1 MKHKNLEVKFLKL
14 TGTKGFSILAGIN
27 RPIDPS
33 QVTKLSKSIDK
44 MGVVRPVLVAELNF
58 ITGIPE
64 IFVIDGQHLYNACI
78 RTGCDI
84 PYSVVTTISNK
95 TELVE
100 HLALLNNSS
109 KSWTMKDYVTVWLS
123 IYDDY
128 KVLNKY
134 YAIYDIEML
143 QLAEILMYNNT
154 TSTFNKGCIS
164 KAVKTG
170 AFKVQN
176 EAYCVELLN
185 NITDALKI
193 VPRMDRFSNKLF
205 ISTYVNHMN
214 NCVGY
219 SHSRFL
225 KNLKINKDKF
235 KLSTQDPEEF
245 SKLIKS
251 IM

>member
-1 MKHKNLEVKFLKL
+1 MKHKNLEVKFLKI

-33 QVTKLSKSIDK
+33 QVTKLSASIDK
-44 MGVVRPVLVAELNF
+44 MGVKRPILIAELDF

-64 IFVIDGQHLYNACI
+64 FFVIDGQHLYNACI
-78 RTGCDI
+78 RTGYDI
-84 PYSVVTTISNK
+84 PYSIVDTITNK
-95 TELVE
+95 FELVE

-109 KSWTMKDYVTVWLS
+109 KSWTMKDYVTVWLN
-123 IYDDY
+123 IYNDY
-128 KVLNKY
+128 KILNKY

-143 QLAEILMYNNT
+143 QLAEILMYN
-154 TSTFNKGCIS
+154 TSSCTFNKSSIS
-164 KAVKTG
+164 KALKNGT
-170 AFKVQN
+170 FKVEN
-176 EAYCVELLN
+176 ETYCVELLN

-205 ISTYVNHMN
+205 IATYVNHMN
-214 NCVGY
+214 NCAAY
-219 SHSRFL
+219 DHLRFL
-225 KNLKINKDKF
+225 ENLKINKDKF